1 MSADGRGKDGATKP
15 AWATTEP
22 LPNPV
27 AAARGEAPS
36 PDSSG
41 SLDASGLPKKI
52 AEVKRSA
59 EVESILEALSYPRPH
74 VKVDRPETDSDLAAA
89 HHVGP
94 RPVPAAVP
102 TSTLEP
108 PLMLSQ
114 SLVEAIRAPATPA
127 PPVVTKPRVDHGA
140 TVLVARKKNKRLLY
154 ALGPC
159 ALLTVLLV
167 WGLTRSTE
175 HTTASPIRPTPSA
188 APAPVVASAP
198 IASSPVESPGAPAAP
213 ASAPAP
219 TIASAPLPERRPA
232 VAASPAPRPARTPAP
247 HAAPK
252 ASATASPA
260 PRDTSSL
267 RTDFEVQN

>member
-1 MSADGRGKDGATKP
+1 MSADDRAKDGATKP

-59 EVESILEALSYPRPH
+59 EVESILEALAYPRPH

-94 RPVPAAVP
+94 RAVPAAVP

-127 PPVVTKPRVDHGA
+127 PPVTKPRVDHGA
-140 TVLVARKKNKRLLY
+140 TVLVARNRNKRLLY
-154 ALGPC
+154 ALAPC
-159 ALLTVLLV
+159 AVITVLVV
-167 WGLTRSTE
+167 WGLSRST
-175 HTTASPIRPTPSA
+175 
-188 APAPVVASAP
+188 APAVTVPV
-198 IASSPVESPGAPAAP
+198 APAAP
-213 ASAPAP
+213 SPVAVSVPPIVPAPVDPPVAPAPSASAPV
-219 TIASAPLPERRPA
+219 IASAPLPARPSP
-232 VAASPAPRPARTPAP
+232 VATSPAGRPARSASPQHP
-247 HAAPK
+247 APK